1 MSTTDI
7 ATRRRPIA
15 PPVVECSDSRTVDL
29 VDNDL
34 RCAVEALVYQ
44 VTVQPYGLLDA
55 DKIRR
60 LAHELRTT
68 LSNRPQAEVAECPG
82 HLVVTDETVEQG
94 QYVFVAICDCCG
106 RVAGA

>member
-1 MSTTDI
+1 MTTTDI
-7 ATRRRPIA
+7 TTRRRPIA
-15 PPVVECSDSRTVDL
+15 PPVVECRDSRIVDV

-34 RCAVEALVYQ
+34 RSAIDALVFQ

-55 DKIRR
+55 DKVRR

-82 HLVVTDETVEQG
+82 HMIVTDESVEHG
-94 QYVFVAICDCCG
+94 QYLFAATCDVCG
-106 RVAGA
+106 RIAT